1 MFSPLWASVLFLTTQ
16 YFSLYDNNYE
26 SFGVSHCSHVGSSVH
41 GVYDLLLSFAIVFK
55 TWARVVV
62 KIPFRKRVGDGKSDP
77 MYPHGPSILL
87 DCS

>member
-1 MFSPLWASVLFLTTQ
+1 MITMRALVSVTAHVLDPLCMGFMI
-16 YFSLYDNNYE
+16 
-26 SFGVSHCSHVGSSVH
+26 
-41 GVYDLLLSFAIVFK
+41 LLSFAIVFK